1 MAARCC
7 TLLLAT
13 ATSLTL
19 TSCAIKWPPLGANIM
34 PESARAKIP
43 GRWAGPHRSGAV
55 VPNWIRTF
63 RDPELTALVAD
74 AVERNPDLKAAAARV
89 EASRAAVRIAA
100 SSLYPRIAM
109 KGLGSRQG
117 QELRGDIGR
126 GINPPDFGG
135 SGVENVGGAAL
146 DTSADESSQRWV
158 YGIATGAAWE
168 ADVWGR
174 IRSKKAA
181 AWAESAALEADYE
194 FARQSLAAAVAR
206 AYFSTIEAAEQEANA
221 QETLG
226 LYQEYSKLTEVRQQ
240 QGFASDFDLSQIKS
254 RTASAEEAL
263 YTAQQAR
270 AQTIRAIEVVTS
282 RYPAGRFDVRRSFP
296 GQPKAVPAGLP
307 AQILERRPD
316 LIASERRFAASFHR
330 VDEARTARLPRFV
343 LSATSGLG
351 TAALDSVGTLD
362 ALVWSFAAGV
372 TQPIFF
378 GGELQAAQDLRTAE
392 QKAAAASYVGTAL
405 RAFEDVEDALAN
417 DYYLRKREGALA
429 DAVSSSA
436 DSVKFSR
443 DQLDQGQ
450 TDMFTVL
457 RLTGENLAA
466 KVQLTQ
472 IRASRLRERVN
483 LYLALGGDF
492 DGTGAPK

>member
-1 MAARCC
+1 MRSTVLLAIASS
-7 TLLLAT
+7 LLLGG
-13 ATSLTL
+13 
-19 TSCAIKWPPLGANIM
+19 CAIKWPPVGANIM
-34 PESARAKIP
+34 PESTRAKIP
-43 GRWAGPHRSGAV
+43 GRWAGPHRSGTV

-117 QELRGDIGR
+117 QEIRGDLGL
-126 GINPPDFGG
+126 GINPPSFGSPGTEDSGG
-135 SGVENVGGAAL
+135 SGL

-181 AWAESAALEADYE
+181 AWAESTALEADYE

-206 AYFSTIEAAEQEANA
+206 AYFTTIEAAQQEANA
-221 QETLG
+221 QETLDI
-226 LYQEYSKLTEVRQQ
+226 YQEYSKLTDVRRE
-240 QGFASDFDLSQIKS
+240 QGFASDFDVAQIKS
-254 RTASAEEAL
+254 RTAAAEDAL
-263 YTAQQAR
+263 YAAQAAR

-296 GQPKAVPAGLP
+296 GHPKPVPAGLP

-316 LIASERRFAASFHR
+316 LIASERRFAAAFHR
-330 VDEARTARLPRFV
+330 VNEARTARLPRFV

-392 QKAAAASYVGTAL
+392 QKAAVASYVGAAL
-405 RAFEDVEDALAN
+405 RAFEDVEDALAG

-436 DSVKFSR
+436 DSIKFGR
-443 DQLDQGQ
+443 EQLEQGQ
-450 TDMFTVL
+450 IDMFTVL

-466 KVQLTQ
+466 KVQFTQ
-472 IRASRLRERVN
+472 VRASRLRERVN

-492 DGTGAPK
+492 EGTGAPGK

>member
-1 MAARCC
+1 MNARRCI
-7 TLLLAT
+7 LLLAT
-13 ATSLTL
+13 ASSLVL
-19 TSCAIKWPPLGANIM
+19 ASCAIKQPPIGADIM

-43 GRWAGPHRSGAV
+43 GSWAGAHRSGAV

-63 RDPELTALVAD
+63 GDSELTALVSD

-109 KGLGSRQG
+109 KGLGERQG
-117 QELRGDIGR
+117 QELGSDIGR
-126 GINPPDFGG
+126 NINPPSFGG
-135 SGVENVGGAAL
+135 PGTEDSGGAGL
-146 DTSADESSQRWV
+146 DTSTDKSSQRWV
-158 YGIATGAAWE
+158 YGLAAGAAWE

-181 AWAESAALEADYE
+181 AKAESYALEADYE

-206 AYFSTIEAAEQEANA
+206 AYFTTIEAAQQEANA
-221 QETLG
+221 QETLD
-226 LYQEYSKLTEVRQQ
+226 LYQEYSKLTDVRKQ
-240 QGFASDFDLSQIKS
+240 QGFASDFDVAQIKS
-254 RTASAEEAL
+254 RTATAEDAL
-263 YTAQQAR
+263 YAAQAGR

-296 GQPKAVPAGLP
+296 GQPRAVPAGLP

-316 LIASERRFAASFHR
+316 LIASERRFAAAFHR
-330 VDEARTARLPRFV
+330 VNEARTARLPRFV

-351 TAALDSVGTLD
+351 SAALDGVGTLD
-362 ALVWSFAAGV
+362 ALVWSLAGGI

-378 GGELQAAQDLRTAE
+378 GGELKAAQDLRTAE
-392 QKAAAASYVGTAL
+392 QKAAAASYVGSAL
-405 RAFEDVEDALAN
+405 RAFEDVEDALAG

-436 DSVKFSR
+436 DSIKFGR
-443 DQLDQGQ
+443 EQLDQGQ
-450 TDMFTVL
+450 IDMFTVL

-466 KVQLTQ
+466 KVEFTKV
-472 IRASRLRERVN
+472 RASRLRERVN

-492 DGTGAPK
+492 EGTGAPK